1 MEGILSAIKQLIQTA
16 TDFFQRALKAI
27 EDFFKWAQ
35 DAFDYFWELLPV
47 LPEYVFHKLVS
58 GIVKFFQWAAG
69 AGISLRRQVTRS
81 SQYRPSV
88 VYFANAFQI
97 GPGVTMVLGA
107 YLLRF
112 ILRRIPIIG

>member
-16 TDFFQRALKAI
+16 TDFFRRALKAI

-58 GIVKFFQWAAG
+58 GIVKFFQWLPVPV
-69 AGISLRRQVTRS
+69 SLRRQVTRS
-81 SQYRPSV
+81 SQYRRRWCISPMH
-88 VYFANAFQI
+88 FQI
-97 GPGVTMVLGA
+97 GPGVTVPGRVSAAIHPPA
-107 YLLRF
+107 YPDYQLR
-112 ILRRIPIIG
+112 

>member
-1 MEGILSAIKQLIQTA
+1 MDGILSAIKQLIQTA

-35 DAFDYFWELLPV
+35 DAFDYFWNLLT
-47 LPEYVFHKLVS
+47 VFPQWVFQQIVS
-58 GIVKFFQWAAG
+58 GVVKFFEWLPVPDFFVTAG
-69 AGISLRRQVTRS
+69 NAFQGIP
-81 SQYRPSV
+81 PSV

>member
-58 GIVKFFQWAAG
+58 GIVKFFQWLPVPDFFAQAG
-69 AGISLRRQVTRS
+69 
-81 SQYRPSV
+81 
-88 VYFANAFQI
+88 NAFQYRRRWCI
-97 GPGVTMVLGA
+97 SPMHFRLVRRDHGPGRVSAAIHPPA
-107 YLLRF
+107 YPDYRLR
-112 ILRRIPIIG
+112 

>member
-1 MEGILSAIKQLIQTA
+1 M
-16 TDFFQRALKAI
+16 R
-27 EDFFKWAQ
+27 
-35 DAFDYFWELLPV
+35 FDYFWELLPV
-47 LPEYVFHKLVS
+47 LPEYVFHRLVS
-58 GIVKFFQWAAG
+58 GIVKFFQWLPVPDFFTQAG
-69 AGISLRRQVTRS
+69 NAFQAIP
-81 SQYRPSV
+81 PSV

>member
-27 EDFFKWAQ
+27 EDFFKWVQ
-35 DAFDYFWELLPV
+35 DAFDYFWELLTTFPQF
-47 LPEYVFHKLVS
+47 VFHELVS
-58 GIVKFFQWAAG
+58 GIVKFFQWLPVPEFFTQAG
-69 AGISLRRQVTRS
+69 NAFQAIP
-81 SQYRPSV
+81 PSV

>member
-58 GIVKFFQWAAG
+58 GIG
-69 AGISLRRQVTRS
+69 SSSSGCRCRISLRRQVTRS
-81 SQYRPSV
+81 SQYRRRWCISMC
-88 VYFANAFQI
+88 I
-97 GPGVTMVLGA
+97 SDWSRRDHGLGA

-112 ILRRIPIIG
+112 ILRRIDYRLR

>member
-47 LPEYVFHKLVS
+47 L
-58 GIVKFFQWAAG
+58 
-69 AGISLRRQVTRS
+69 
-81 SQYRPSV
+81 
-88 VYFANAFQI
+88 
-97 GPGVTMVLGA
+97 
-107 YLLRF
+107 
-112 ILRRIPIIG
+112 

>member
-47 LPEYVFHKLVS
+47 LPEYVF
-58 GIVKFFQWAAG
+58 FT
-69 AGISLRRQVTRS
+69 SLS
-81 SQYRPSV
+81 P
-88 VYFANAFQI
+88 
-97 GPGVTMVLGA
+97 VL
-107 YLLRF
+107 
-112 ILRRIPIIG
+112 

>member
-1 MEGILSAIKQLIQTA
+1 MDGILSAIKQLIQTA

-47 LPEYVFHKLVS
+47 LPEYVFHRLVS
-58 GIVKFFQWAAG
+58 GIVKFFQWLPVPDFFTQA
-69 AGISLRRQVTRS
+69 VMRS
-81 SQYRPSV
+81 SDTAVCGCISPMR
-88 VYFANAFQI
+88 FRLALRDN
-97 GPGVTMVLGA
+97 GPGA

>member
-1 MEGILSAIKQLIQTA
+1 M
-16 TDFFQRALKAI
+16 
-27 EDFFKWAQ
+27 
-35 DAFDYFWELLPV
+35 
-47 LPEYVFHKLVS
+47 FHKLVS
-58 GIVKFFQWAAG
+58 GIVKFFQWLPVPDFFAQAG
-69 AGISLRRQVTRS
+69 NAFQSIP
-81 SQYRPSV
+81 PSV